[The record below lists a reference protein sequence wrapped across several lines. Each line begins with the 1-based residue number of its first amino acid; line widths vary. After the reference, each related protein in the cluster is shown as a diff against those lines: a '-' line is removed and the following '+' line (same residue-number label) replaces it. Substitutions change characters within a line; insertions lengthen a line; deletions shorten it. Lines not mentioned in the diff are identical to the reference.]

1 VDDNVDAA
9 SMLAMLLEASGH
21 EVLVEHCARQALERS
36 RKDAPQVYLLDI
48 GLPDIDGNELAQRLR
63 AQPETTNAVLIAVT
77 GYGQEKDRVRTL
89 AAGFDHHL
97 VKPVDTKNL
106 ISLLAEI
113 SKV

>member
-1 VDDNVDAA
+1 MSRCGLAA
-9 SMLAMLLEASGH
+9 TALLGH
-21 EVLVEHCARQALERS
+21 LCN
-36 RKDAPQVYLLDI
+36 
-48 GLPDIDGNELAQRLR
+48 G
-63 AQPETTNAVLIAVT
+63 AVT